1 MQNSLLIKYYSWI
14 KSRYK
19 SIFAIT
25 SLFFLLGCINIAFT
39 TPEYLVS
46 IAINQKTEQQDGLNS
61 NSIVSLA
68 LGQTG
73 QKTSKFYYEFSEA
86 LYSMEVTE
94 KYQEKHQ
101 VLKEYFGAYFNES
114 SGEYEPM
121 WNLSTR
127 LKYLKFLLLGV
138 DYSPLPNTYA
148 MNDLIRD
155 SIKVQYDE
163 YADLL
168 YVSAYTGS
176 PEKLQILIQGLIVE
190 ADNFFKKSERGQINS
205 RVDFLTTELSS
216 TQSIAQRDALS
227 DILQNQLLKKSLIN
241 TKELYKILIVRD
253 IEISEYPVTPNII
266 FLLSL
271 FFVMG
276 LLLGIGYHSYRFLS
290 QEIEWN

>member
-25 SLFFLLGCINIAFT
+25 FLFFLLGCIDIAFT
-39 TPEYLVS
+39 TPEYSVS
-46 IAINQKTEQQDGLNS
+46 IAINQKTEQQEGLNS

-73 QKTSKFYYEFSEA
+73 QNTSKFYYEFSEA
-86 LYSMEVTE
+86 IYSMEVTE

-101 VLKEYFGAYFNES
+101 GLKEYFGAYFNES
-114 SGEYEPM
+114 SGNYDPM

-138 DYSPLPNTYA
+138 EYRPVPNTYA
-148 MNDLIRD
+148 MNDLIRA
-155 SIKVQYDE
+155 SVNVQYDE

-176 PEKLQILIQGLIVE
+176 PEKLQMLIQGLIVE
-190 ADNFFKKSERGQINS
+190 VDNFFKKSERSQINS

-216 TQSIAQRDALS
+216 TQSIAQRDALTG
-227 DILQNQLLKKSLIN
+227 ILQNQLLKKSLIN

-253 IEISEYPVTPNII
+253 IEVSEYPVTPNII

-271 FFVMG
+271 FISMG
-276 LLLGIGYHSYRFLS
+276 LFLGIGYHSYRFVS
-290 QEIEWN
+290 REIEWS